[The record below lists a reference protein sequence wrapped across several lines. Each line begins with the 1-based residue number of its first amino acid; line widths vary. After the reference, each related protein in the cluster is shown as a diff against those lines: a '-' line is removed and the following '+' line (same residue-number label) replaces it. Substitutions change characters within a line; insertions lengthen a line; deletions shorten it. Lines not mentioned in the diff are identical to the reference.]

1 MKISK
6 KTKLF
11 LLSKLALALL
21 IVFCFYF
28 AVLTQSQKR
37 QKIIGVSYMTMNN
50 SFYQVLNEEVEKRVD
65 ARADKLIIRDPA
77 LDAQKQVNQIND
89 FIKKGASAII
99 INLVDGNN
107 NKLIAI
113 LNKAHKKGIKIVVV
127 DSQMADKAH
136 VDVTLLSDNYQAGV
150 LCAKA
155 LMKKKKRANIL
166 LLEHYS
172 AMSANDRIRGF
183 TDTLFNKN
191 YHVVGKLNTLGQSEY
206 AYPAVLK
213 RLKTQADFDTIMSL
227 NDQAAEGAIAALDSQ
242 KVKQVGV
249 YSVDG
254 SANMKQLLL
263 NNQNAIATAAQSP
276 KEMGKLAYKLTYDL
290 LAGKSVKS
298 KIKLPVHLI
307 TKDNIKNYNVTGWQ

>member
-1 MKISK
+1 
-6 KTKLF
+6 
-11 LLSKLALALL
+11 
-21 IVFCFYF
+21 
-28 AVLTQSQKR
+28 
-37 QKIIGVSYMTMNN
+37 
-50 SFYQVLNEEVEKRVD
+50 
-65 ARADKLIIRDPA
+65 
-77 LDAQKQVNQIND
+77 
-89 FIKKGASAII
+89 
-99 INLVDGNN
+99 
-107 NKLIAI
+107 
-113 LNKAHKKGIKIVVV
+113 
-127 DSQMADKAH
+127 
-136 VDVTLLSDNYQAGV
+136 
-150 LCAKA
+150 
-155 LMKKKKRANIL
+155 MKKKKRANIL

-227 NDQAAEGAIAALDSQ
+227 NDQAAVGAIAALDSQ